1 MGFSSS
7 FFAWLAQAVIR
18 FPKRY
23 IWGVVVVTLFA
34 GFSATQLVVD
44 PNIIKLLPPDEPATK
59 ELLRINEEE
68 GGTHFLNISLRG
80 GERIQ
85 RERKIDQFAQQIQKR
100 SDIDYV
106 LYNLSDVQPKHRLQ
120 LALMQLSP
128 QDLSQLDVR
137 LQQAISLGPSMLSP
151 MIASSLFDLGPLSER
166 IAQSNSFEEGNLC
179 LSQLRD
185 PQAECTDVSQIIIRP
200 NGSPFDNEF
209 AIPFMKEVYTIL
221 DELQLEEEGIDVAW
235 LGGAYRHA
243 VEDVEVVIYDVSRTA
258 LLSFSLVLV
267 LITIVYRE
275 KRALVIIFVPL
286 LVGNVWTWGYT
297 YWVIGELNTFT
308 SFSSAILLGLGV
320 DFAIH
325 LYSRYQ
331 EEREKHETPA
341 LALIETWA
349 RVGPPCAAAGLT
361 SAGGFIALRFGNFM
375 GFQQLGIILAG
386 GIILCL
392 IAVLVILPLMVLWR
406 EGLQKPIQVEGIDP
420 EKNVQGLSYHMSGFL
435 LSIMSIAALLCLTQ
449 IQHVQIDY
457 DLSNLRKEG
466 MAYNELSQEE
476 RLLADANF
484 PPVLLE
490 FSSTEELAR
499 AHEMMSDVISKKKEP
514 YLNGVL
520 SVYSI
525 LPIDQEERVQHI
537 QNIVDSL
544 NHKHSKFLPK
554 TVQSNLSSLRS
565 LKPKVLSKDD
575 LPVSIRQLIGGSTY
589 RLLLF
594 PQGNMWD
601 VRENNKMAQSIA
613 PYLKYDQAL
622 GLTEDQLGTKIE
634 SPLQN
639 TTVIGEYI
647 ARSALFR
654 LVKDDAPRI
663 GFLAFAMIFILSF
676 VDIRSLFRS
685 VSAAVVLAMGLS
697 FTCAAFVWCG
707 LRISMISFV
716 GVPILMGIGIDMII
730 HLIHR
735 IGEEGKGRIN
745 IALRTTGKAAIYSV
759 LTTVVSFS
767 SLLIASNRGIQSLGV
782 MTVLGLVLIAL
793 AAFSMVPLGWM
804 FVWNREGSSATEEK

>member
-1 MGFSSS
+1 MGFSSN
-7 FFAWLAQAVIR
+7 FFAWLARAVIR
-18 FPKRY
+18 FPKRF
-23 IWGVVVVTLFA
+23 IGGMVVLTLLA
-34 GFSATQLVVD
+34 LMSATQLVVD
-44 PNIIKLLPPDEPATK
+44 PNIIKLLPKDEPATK

-80 GERIQ
+80 GSTVQ
-85 RERKIDQFAQQIQKR
+85 REAKIAQIAEQVQQR
-100 SDIDYV
+100 ADIDYV
-106 LYNLSDVQPKHRLQ
+106 LYNLSDVHPKHRLQ
-120 LALMQLSP
+120 LALMQLP
-128 QDLSQLDVR
+128 RKDLSQLDVR
-137 LQQAISLGPSMLSP
+137 LQQAIALGPSMLSP
-151 MIASSLFDLGPLSER
+151 MIASSLFDLGPLTDR

-179 LSQLRD
+179 LSKLRD
-185 PQAECTDVSQIIIRP
+185 DKATCTESSQIIIRP
-200 NGSPFDNEF
+200 NGSPFDNDF
-209 AIPFMKEVYTIL
+209 AIPFMNEVHSIL
-221 DELQLEEEGIDVAW
+221 DELSLEEAGIEVAW
-235 LGGAYRHA
+235 IGGAYRHA

-258 LLSFSLVLV
+258 ILSFSLVLV
-267 LITIVYRE
+267 LISLVYRE
-275 KRALVIIFVPL
+275 KRALLIIFVPL
-286 LVGNVWTWGYT
+286 VVGNIWTWGYT

-331 EEREKHETPA
+331 EERQKFETPQEA
-341 LALIETWA
+341 LVETWA

-375 GFQQLGIILAG
+375 GFQQLGVILAG
-386 GIILCL
+386 GITLCL
-392 IAVLVILPLMVLWR
+392 IAVLLILPLMVLWR
-406 EGLQKPIQVEGIDP
+406 EGLQKPIRLEKIDP
-420 EKNVQGLSYHMSGFL
+420 ENAPKGLSYHMSGLL
-435 LSIMSIAALLCLTQ
+435 LSVISIAALLCLTQ

-466 MAYNELSQEE
+466 MAYNELSDDE
-476 RLLADANF
+476 RALADANF

-490 FSSTEELAR
+490 FDTQEELAR
-499 AHEMMSDVISKKKEP
+499 AHQLMSEVVAEKKEP
-514 YLNGVL
+514 YINGVL
-520 SVYSI
+520 SIFSV
-525 LPIDQEERVQHI
+525 LPIDQKERIAHI
-537 QNIVDSL
+537 QSIVDSL
-544 NHKHSKFLPK
+544 NHENSKFLPK
-554 TVQSNLSSLRS
+554 KVQDNLSSLRN
-565 LKPKVLSKDD
+565 LKPELLTKDH
-575 LPVSIRQLIGGSTY
+575 LPVSIRQLIGGATH

-601 VRENNKMAQSIA
+601 VRENNKMAQAIA
-613 PYLKYDQAL
+613 PYLQNDSAL
-622 GLTEDQLGTKIE
+622 GLTKDQLGTKIAE
-634 SPLQN
+634 PLQN

-663 GFLAFAMIFILSF
+663 GFLAFGMIFILSF

-685 VSAAVVLAMGLS
+685 VSAALVLAMGLS

-716 GVPILMGIGIDMII
+716 GIPILMGIGIDMII

-767 SLLIASNRGIQSLGV
+767 SLLIASNRGIQSLGI
-782 MTVLGLVLIAL
+782 MTVLGLILIGL
-793 AAFSMVPLGWM
+793 AAFTMVPLGWM
-804 FVWNREGSSATEEK
+804 FVWNREDEPTKKD